1 VRAPKRLQ
9 PARRIRTHVLRL
21 SGDGGDDCCLSPRAR
36 ALTMPRH
43 RIKAI
48 DSLIGQRLREI
59 RLKRGYTQGDL
70 GKVLDVTF
78 QQIQKFE
85 KGDNRL
91 SGSQLYTLARFFNVP
106 IAMLFPPLHAKLEPL
121 CEEGDTGGFG

>member
-1 VRAPKRLQ
+1 
-9 PARRIRTHVLRL
+9 
-21 SGDGGDDCCLSPRAR
+21 
-36 ALTMPRH
+36 MPRR

-48 DSLIGQRLREI
+48 DSLIGQRVRAL
-59 RLKRGYTQGDL
+59 RLKQRYTQGDL

-91 SGSQLYTLARFFNVP
+91 SGSQLYTLAKFFNVP
-106 IAMLFPPLHAKLEPL
+106 IATLFPPLHAKLEAL
-121 CEEGDTGGFG
+121 NEEGGTGGFT